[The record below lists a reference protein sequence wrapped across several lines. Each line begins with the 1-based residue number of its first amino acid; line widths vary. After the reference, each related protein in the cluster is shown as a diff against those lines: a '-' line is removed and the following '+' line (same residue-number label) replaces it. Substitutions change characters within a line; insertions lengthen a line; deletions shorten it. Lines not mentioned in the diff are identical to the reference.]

1 MAMNISVPNE
11 FLWSK
16 KQFSNIWS
24 SSSPPFIFQNLQ
36 LSHKKHLY
44 HYQRFLSDM
53 IIERSTTKKLNISE
67 TLANKCWP

>member
-1 MAMNISVPNE
+1 MNFFEVKNN
-11 FLWSK
+11 FLT
-16 KQFSNIWS
+16 FEAA
-24 SSSPPFIFQNLQ
+24 PPHPFIFQNLQ

-44 HYQRFLSDM
+44 HYQRLLSDM